1 MEDEKVKIDIEEY
14 ISLRQES
21 EELKNILKLIFD
33 NSKYTKTI
41 DEDRLY
47 LNSSTSLMNYLK
59 VAENYKY
66 NIRLAELKEEKEEN
80 ENVYTDNYED

>member
-1 MEDEKVKIDIEEY
+1 MENKVAVDLEEY

-33 NSKYTKTI
+33 GSKYAKTI

-47 LNSSTSLMNYLK
+47 LNSNTSLMNYLK
-59 VAENYKY
+59 IVESYKY
-66 NIRLAELKEEKEEN
+66 NARLEELKKEE
-80 ENVYTDNYED
+80 EE

>member
-1 MEDEKVKIDIEEY
+1 MENKVAVDLEEY

-33 NSKYTKTI
+33 NSKYAKTI

-47 LNSSTSLMNYLK
+47 LNSNTNLMNYLK
-59 VAENYKY
+59 VVENYKY

-80 ENVYTDNYED
+80 ENVYTED